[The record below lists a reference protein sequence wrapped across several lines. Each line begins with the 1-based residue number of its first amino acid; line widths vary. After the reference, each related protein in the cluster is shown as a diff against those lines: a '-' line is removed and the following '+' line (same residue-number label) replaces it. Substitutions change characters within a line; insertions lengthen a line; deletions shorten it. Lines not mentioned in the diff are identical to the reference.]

1 MRAQFSFF
9 MNDKKRLIRYGVLD
23 WLSALLAWLLFNV
36 FRFNAFKSTVGFSTL
51 DSFLFDHKALMISFF
66 VPFLWIFLYYLT
78 GYYVHPRRKTPGGD
92 ALNTFVTTLLGVLV
106 IFFIII
112 VDDYP
117 EYPELYYEI
126 IVVYFLVHAACA
138 WFFRLLNTRKL
149 QKRQARGELTVP
161 VLIIGTGE
169 KALQLV
175 DDLMKHKLNQAYK
188 LVGCIRFQVV
198 SDQLDPKLMVGTLN
212 DVQDLV
218 TQYGVEEVIVAID
231 NQDVEVRFGLLNKLY
246 ALRLPV
252 KAAASAADILSGH
265 ATSSTLFGIPM
276 INLTP
281 SLMPYWQQA
290 VKQVFDCVVALA
302 CLVLL
307 MPLFLYLAI
316 RVKLDTKGEIF
327 FKQERVGK
335 KGKVFHIYKF
345 RTMFAD
351 AEELGPRLS
360 HQNDTRVTPYGRF
373 MRRYRLDE
381 LPQFINVLKG
391 DMSLVGPRP
400 ERQFFVDQIIERA
413 PHYFLVQQV
422 TPGITSWGMVKF
434 GYADSVDKM
443 IRRLEYDV
451 LYLENQTLLIDLKI
465 LLYTLKPL
473 FSGKGV

>member
-1 MRAQFSFF
+1 MS
-9 MNDKKRLIRYGVLD
+9 DKKLLIRYGVLD

-36 FRFNAFKSTVGFSTL
+36 FRFHAFKSTVGFSSL
-51 DSFLFDHKALMISFF
+51 ESFLFDHKALIIWVF
-66 VPFLWIFLYYLT
+66 VSFLWVFLYFLT
-78 GYYVHPRRKTPGGD
+78 GYYVHPRRKTRWGD
-92 ALNTFVTTLLGVLV
+92 VLNTFVTTLIGVLV

-117 EYPELYYEI
+117 EYPDLYYEI

-138 WFFRLLNTRKL
+138 WLFRFLNTGNLLRH
-149 QKRQARGELTVP
+149 QARGELTVP

-169 KALQLV
+169 NALRLV
-175 DDLMKHKLNQAYK
+175 DDLKKNRLNSSYK

-198 SDQLDPKLMVGTLN
+198 SDQLDPTLMVGTLD
-212 DVQDLV
+212 DVQALV
-218 TQYGVEEVIVAID
+218 SRWGVEEVIVAID
-231 NQDVEVRFGLLNKLY
+231 SQDADVRYGLLNNLY

-265 ATSSTLFGIPM
+265 ASSSTLFGLPM
-276 INLTP
+276 VNLTP
-281 SLMPYWQQA
+281 GPMPYWQQA
-290 VKQVFDCVVALA
+290 VKQVFDRIVALV
-302 CLVLL
+302 CLALL
-307 MPLFLYLAI
+307 IPLFLYLAI
-316 RVKLDTKGEIF
+316 RVKRDTKGSIL
-327 FKQERVGK
+327 FKQERLGRNGK
-335 KGKVFHIYKF
+335 MFNIYKF
-345 RTMFAD
+345 RTMYPD
-351 AEELGPRLS
+351 AEKMGPRLS
-360 HQNDTRVTPYGRF
+360 HKNDRRVTPFGRL

-413 PHYFLVQQV
+413 PHYYLVQQV

-443 IRRLEYDV
+443 IQRLEYDV